1 MSGADFLDTNVLV
14 YAVDRD
20 SPAKRGVAQTLV
32 ATALSRQTAV
42 TSRRAGASPSTT
54 A

>member
-1 MSGADFLDTNVLV
+1 MSGADFFDTNVLV